1 MNKND
6 LLEMI
11 SNLEVQLNEAEDKI
25 TMSTYLKV
33 RKNVCLQTNFRLI
46 LVRKQ
51 RLEIIGPSLQRM
63 E

>member
-33 RKNVCLQTNFRLI
+33 CNSVCLLTYFRLI

>member
-33 RKNVCLQTNFRLI
+33 REL
-46 LVRKQ
+46 
-51 RLEIIGPSLQRM
+51 SLSLTLKTCFSQKTKT
-63 E
+63 